1 MREIQKMMHQWED
14 RILPTRLDKRLEPV
28 VAPKIE
34 QLNMR
39 LPEDGADVRRDT

>member
-1 MREIQKMMHQWED
+1 MVHQWKD
-14 RILPTRLDKRLEPV
+14 RILPTCLDKRLEPA

-34 QLNMR
+34 QFDMS